1 MQSLEGWF
9 FDVYIQQNEAI
20 LWFKTD
26 DNELIRLRD
35 RYKNFVYVLPRDENS
50 KKDLIFRLEETGF
63 VDNII
68 EEEKKTELGK
78 KEKKKLLRLEINLEK
93 QPKCFLK
100 SLEKSPFVEKVFCS
114 DLRHVQKY
122 LFTQLKIEPTS
133 RVKTEYNADSI
144 LHVEKIDDDKIVPP
158 PFKMSRLFVEQ
169 KLGCSS
175 KQIRS
180 MRIITNNDEVVF
192 DGTEASIIDMSL
204 S

>member
-68 EEEKKTELGK
+68 EEEKK
-78 KEKKKLLRLEINLEK
+78 KLLRLEINLEK

-122 LFTQLKIEPTS
+122 LFTQLKIE
-133 RVKTEYNADSI
+133 
-144 LHVEKIDDDKIVPP
+144 
-158 PFKMSRLFVEQ
+158 
-169 KLGCSS
+169 
-175 KQIRS
+175 
-180 MRIITNNDEVVF
+180 
-192 DGTEASIIDMSL
+192 
-204 S
+204 